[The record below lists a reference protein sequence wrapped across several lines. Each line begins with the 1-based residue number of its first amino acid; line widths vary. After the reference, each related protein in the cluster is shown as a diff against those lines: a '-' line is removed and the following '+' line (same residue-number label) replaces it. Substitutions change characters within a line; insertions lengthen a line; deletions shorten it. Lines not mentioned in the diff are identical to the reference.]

1 MTVPTANPGGAAID
15 TIAFLSLHASPLAKL
30 GQRENGGLNV
40 YVRSVCEELGAR
52 GVHTDVFVRRTD
64 PDEPDEQAMGPRSR
78 VVAVDA
84 GPARRLAKHQLP
96 QTRDEYLRGVRE
108 FMAQS
113 GRRYLAVHSH
123 YWLTVDVAADLSR
136 QLGVPWLHTAHTLAA
151 VKGEYGFNGDGPQR
165 LLAERR
171 AVSGGARLVANTPG
185 EAQGLDRLYG
195 ARPGQVVVAPPGVDL
210 VRFQPREPE
219 RLRRKL
225 KLVGRR
231 VILFAGRLEPLKGP
245 DTLLEAF
252 ADLVTREDVQG
263 PLQLVYVGDVSSDGA
278 QVDERGALEARA
290 VELGLREQVCFL
302 GAQPQDRLA
311 LLYCLAEVVVVPSHT
326 ESFGLVALEA
336 QACGTPVVA
345 ASVGGLR
352 DVVADGKTGYLV
364 EGNDPAAYAAAIAR
378 VLAAPLDAA
387 EPMRLAAWQRA
398 QSFTWDRTVDLLLPE
413 YGLPA
418 GLAPLVGSPVGAGPS
433 RDRLPGPD
441 ADGQEGA
448 GDHH

>member
-1 MTVPTANPGGAAID
+1 MTTSTRRTGVGLGD
-15 TIAFLSLHASPLAKL
+15 TIAFLSLHASPLARL

-78 VVAVDA
+78 VVAINA

-96 QTRDEYLRGVRE
+96 NTREEYLGGVRA
-108 FMAQS
+108 FMARAD
-113 GRRYLAVHSH
+113 RRYLAVHSH
-123 YWLTVDVAADLSR
+123 YWLTVDVAAQLAAE
-136 QLGVPWLHTAHTLAA
+136 LGVPWLHTSHTLSA

-171 AVSGGARLVANTPG
+171 AVSAGARLVANTPG
-185 EAQGLDRLYG
+185 EAHGLHRLYG
-195 ARPGQVVVAPPGVDL
+195 ARQDQVVVAPPGVDL
-210 VRFQPREPE
+210 VRFQPRDPD
-219 RLRRKL
+219 RLRRRL

-252 ADLVTREDVQG
+252 ANLVRREDLLSL
-263 PLQLVYVGDVSSDGA
+263 PLQLLFVGDVSSDGA
-278 QVDERGALEARA
+278 QVDQLGRLEAR
-290 VELGLREQVCFL
+290 VRELDLTDQVCFL
-302 GAQPQDRLA
+302 GARPQDGLA
-311 LLYCLAEVVVVPSHT
+311 LLYCLADVVVVPSHT

-352 DVVADGKTGYLV
+352 DVVADGRTGYLV
-364 EGNDPAAYAAAIAR
+364 EGHDPVDYADAIAR
-378 VLAAPLDAA
+378 VLSAPAGGESA
-387 EPMRLAAWQRA
+387 MGQAAWRRA
-398 QSFTWDRTVDLLLPE
+398 QTFTWERTVDLLLPE
-413 YGLPA
+413 YGVPD
-418 GLAPLVGSPVGAGPS
+418 GLAAVVGS
-433 RDRLPGPD
+433 
-441 ADGQEGA
+441 
-448 GDHH
+448 GD